1 MAAAVLFWFVS
12 CFVCLVLVLLVLIL
26 LLFLLLL
33 SRAILIVSF

>member
-12 CFVCLVLVLLVLIL
+12 CFVRLVLLVLIL
-26 LLFLLLL
+26 LLLL